1 MALISDSMNVYGC
14 LQSTNDRTDRT
25 KEIEKA
31 LSETGA
37 CRLGTGDFYVKNIV
51 MPERSVI
58 AGEGVATRL
67 ILLEDMEE
75 CFVVKMASCCM
86 VKDLYL
92 LGSEETIVPQ
102 EETGNRH
109 GIVFEGS
116 KEKPGTEGPLYGT
129 ISSCYVTDFTGGA
142 ITCRNS
148 GYPVS
153 SSMNVSDCWL
163 INCGVGIHIPYWS
176 EYHKFTNVSATKCW
190 YGCINNGGNNMFVNC
205 NFSENQMGFLMDNS
219 EKQSINET
227 HGSAI
232 GCTFNHSGQNQGTG
246 IRILGTRNGYV
257 FSGCQVFYSKIE
269 LDNVK
274 GVIFDAFNFGRNE
287 VIDVKGGALTMF
299 THCMFGTQP
308 QISVVDNEHTKFIN
322 CYTRGGEPVGM

>member
-1 MALISDSMNVYGC
+1 MTTLNVNNI
-14 LQSTNDRTDRT
+14 LVTTNDMTDRT
-25 KEIEKA
+25 AEIEKQFA
-31 LSETGA
+31 ETRV
-37 CRLGTGDFYVKNIV
+37 CRLGAGDFYVKNIV
-51 MPERSVI
+51 MPDYTTIV
-58 AGEGVATRL
+58 GEGTATRL
-67 ILLEDMEE
+67 ILLDDAEE
-75 CFVVKMASCCM
+75 CFVLKMASYC
-86 VKDLYL
+86 VIKDLHL
-92 LGSEETIVPQ
+92 MGNVEHIVPQ
-102 EETGNRH
+102 EEVGDRH

-116 KEKPGTEGPLYGT
+116 KEKPGTEGPVYGT
-129 ISSCYVTDFTGGA
+129 IDGCYVTGFTGGA

-153 SSMNVSDCWL
+153 CSMNVSNCWL
-163 INCGVGIHIPYWS
+163 ANCGVGINIPYWS

-190 YGCINNGGNNMFVNC
+190 YGCINNGGNNMFANC
-205 NFSENQMGFLMDNS
+205 NFSGNELGFLMDNS
-219 EKQSINET
+219 QKQSINET

-232 GCTFNHSGQNQGTG
+232 GCTFNHSGNNEGTG
-246 IRILGTRNGYV
+246 IKILGTRNGYV